1 MSITDKKIA
10 DRIIE
15 QLEKGTIPW
24 KQGWKGGSNLAFNRI
39 SKKPYIFLNQIM
51 LPEGG
56 EYATFNQW
64 KKLGGKVKK
73 GEHGYPIVGMGSKE
87 VKEENSKGEEVTKI
101 KRFRKYST
109 VFHISQIEGV
119 EPLASEE
126 IPNFKHEDIASADDV
141 IMVYVEREHINYV
154 EEISS
159 GAWYCETTDKL
170 NMPKRTQFED
180 IAEFYSTAFHEMV
193 HSTGHTSRLNRDL
206 TGKMGDHKYGIEEL
220 IAELGSAMLMNE
232 LEIETED
239 TFQNSAAYIQSWIK
253 AIKEN
258 PEIVLKA
265 NTKAKKAM
273 EFILKGGDK

>member
-1 MSITDKKIA
+1 MTKTDKKIA
-10 DRIIE
+10 DRILE

-24 KQGWKGGSNLAFNRI
+24 KKGWKGGSNLAFNRI
-39 SKKPYIFLNQIM
+39 TKKPYIFFNQMM

-73 GEHGYPIVGMGSKE
+73 GEHGYPIIGMGSKK
-87 VKEENSKGEEVTKI
+87 VIEEDANGEEVEKTKV
-101 KRFRKYST
+101 FRKYST
-109 VFHISQIEGV
+109 VFHISQVEGV
-119 EPLASEE
+119 EPLKTEE
-126 IPNFKHEDIASADDV
+126 IPSFEHENIASADDV

-154 EEISS
+154 EDISS
-159 GAWYCETTDKL
+159 GAWYCENTDKL
-170 NMPKRTQFED
+170 NVPKRTQFSD
-180 IAEFYSTAFHEMV
+180 ISEFYSTVFHEMV
-193 HSTGHTSRLNRDL
+193 HSTGNVSRLNRDL
-206 TGKMGDHKYGIEEL
+206 TGIMGDHKYGVEEL

-273 EFILKGGDK
+273 EFILKGER